1 MPFLSL
7 REDSFP
13 WLISTDLPA
22 YKHNAIDW
30 NFGGMFYV
38 QMSSELIRINKYTI
52 QWFIMGQSSVSKSWP
67 SFIDMQDMP
76 TWHSL
81 RCEPVLNAMCQV
93 VDNNAKMLLFP
104 DTVVDMP
111 LNYEKLVLPSTFQT
125 ELNNKT
131 CSSAHANRGLNV
143 SDISYEV
150 SLCDLVD
157 TDLEFV
163 YKPYENLVYW
173 RQVPTNTTWL
183 ALSTIFSLFF
193 FTKVCEHMLLLL
205 KRKKARFSHSIS
217 TLPLVLACFLLNKHY
232 TNQSFMLMY
241 DEIILHYI
249 VLCYVIALSV
259 ALIGTR
265 YYKQS
270 PDINAVSIS
279 SLLGILLALTAE
291 LQASY
296 DNPFL
301 QLLTYIFA
309 TRNFLKFMNL
319 IRIHLYT
326 PKPTWE
332 KLNAFVKTGHWLADT
347 FVLCSILAYGLQV
360 SSSGSAEYIT
370 MLVSL
375 LFMSLLTGTALHA
388 HSYNSPSADSGV

>member
-1 MPFLSL
+1 
-7 REDSFP
+7 
-13 WLISTDLPA
+13 
-22 YKHNAIDW
+22 
-30 NFGGMFYV
+30 
-38 QMSSELIRINKYTI
+38 
-52 QWFIMGQSSVSKSWP
+52 
-67 SFIDMQDMP
+67 
-76 TWHSL
+76 
-81 RCEPVLNAMCQV
+81 
-93 VDNNAKMLLFP
+93 
-104 DTVVDMP
+104 
-111 LNYEKLVLPSTFQT
+111 
-125 ELNNKT
+125 
-131 CSSAHANRGLNV
+131 
-143 SDISYEV
+143 
-150 SLCDLVD
+150 
-157 TDLEFV
+157 
-163 YKPYENLVYW
+163 
-173 RQVPTNTTWL
+173 
-183 ALSTIFSLFF
+183 
-193 FTKVCEHMLLLL
+193 MLLLL

-326 PKPTWE
+326 PEPTWK
-332 KLNAFVKTGHWLADT
+332 KLNAFVKTGHWL
-347 FVLCSILAYGLQV
+347 VLSKPAI
-360 SSSGSAEYIT
+360 
-370 MLVSL
+370 
-375 LFMSLLTGTALHA
+375 
-388 HSYNSPSADSGV
+388 

>member
-22 YKHNAIDW
+22 YKDNAINW
-30 NFGGMFYV
+30 NYGGMFYV

-67 SFIDMQDMP
+67 NEINMRDMP
-76 TWHSL
+76 TWNML

-104 DTVVDMP
+104 DSVVDMP
-111 LNYEKLVLPSTFQT
+111 LNYENLVLPSTFQT

-131 CSSAHANRGLNV
+131 CSSAHANRKLNV
-143 SDISYEV
+143 SDIYYEV

-157 TDLEFV
+157 TNLEFV
-163 YKPYENLVYW
+163 YKPYENRVYW

-183 ALSTIFSLFF
+183 AISTIFSLFF

-205 KRKKARFSHSIS
+205 KRKQARFSHSIS
-217 TLPLVLACFLLNKHY
+217 TLPFVLACFLLNKHFS
-232 TNQSFMLMY
+232 TQSYMLMY

-249 VLCYVIALSV
+249 VLSYVIALSV
-259 ALIGTR
+259 TLIATR

-309 TRNFLKFMNL
+309 TRNFLKFMNF
-319 IRIHLYT
+319 IRIHVYISN
-326 PKPTWE
+326 PWWKVY
-332 KLNAFVKTGHWLADT
+332 VKIAHWMADT
-347 FVLCSILAYGLQV
+347 FVLCSILGYGVQV
-360 SSSGSAEYIT
+360 STSSSAEYIT
-370 MLVSL
+370 TLVSL
-375 LFMSLLTGTALHA
+375 LFMSMLTGTALHA
-388 HSYNSPSADSGV
+388 HSYNQL